1 MGGTRQNGASLV
13 ELIISIVIITVAVIG
28 VLLVMQHTSLRS
40 ADPMV
45 RHQGVAIAEAYLDEI
60 LSKAFSEPS
69 ATPESGVAEAG
80 ETRVDYDDV
89 RDYLSLP
96 DTVVRDQNGN
106 SINNL
111 ESYNVSVAIVGNTL
125 GSAGAPAPAMDALR
139 VTVTVTHPSG
149 FNSIISGYRTNY

>member
-1 MGGTRQNGASLV
+1 MSRTRQIGATLV
-13 ELIISIVIITVAVIG
+13 ELIISIVIITVAVLG
-28 VLLVMQHTSLRS
+28 VLVVMQHTSLRS

-45 RHQGVAIAEAYLDEI
+45 RHQGVAIAEAYLEEI

-69 ATPESGVAEAG
+69 GPPETGAAEPG
-80 ETRVDYDDV
+80 ETRANYDDV

-106 SINNL
+106 AINGL
-111 ESYNVSVAIVGNTL
+111 EAYNVSVAIAGKSL
-125 GSAGAPAPAMDALR
+125 GPAGAAATAANALL